1 MSEHEPLLLVRE
13 LLEELNRLIKEDER
27 VLDAFVDPYI
37 KGVEVGFYDGHLPV
51 WVRLVHLHAIGEEVE
66 E

>member
-1 MSEHEPLLLVRE
+1 MSEHEPLLVRE

-51 WVRLVHLHAIGEEVE
+51 WVHLHAIEEDVE